1 MPYTYTL
8 TTTIPAS
15 ARAIYEAWLD
25 SIAHSEMTGSAAEMS
40 DEIGGEVS
48 AWDGYISGRNL
59 ELISGE
65 RIVQS
70 WRTTK
75 FDDDQDDSV
84 ITVLLEEAEDGT
96 LLTLIHSNVPDDHRS
111 YEEGGWQ
118 SNYFEPMQAYFA
130 TLEPDE
136 EEPEA
141 TPMPKPAQPATAAS
155 TPKAGRTAGGTP
167 KRTVPKAKAAPAKKE
182 SKRASAA
189 KSKRKTAAAK
199 KRVKAVKKKAAKLP
213 ASKKSTKKSGTK
225 KSGTKKSGTKKSGTK
240 KSGTKKSGTKRK
252 VAPRKHR

>member
-25 SIAHSEMTGSAAEMS
+25 SIAHTEMTGSAAEMS
-40 DEIGGEVS
+40 DEIGAEVS

-59 ELISGE
+59 ELVSGE

-84 ITVLLEEAEDGT
+84 VTVLLEEAEDGT
-96 LLTLIHSNVPDDHRS
+96 LLTLIHSNVPDDHTS

-118 SNYFEPMQAYFA
+118 SNYFEPMRAYFA
-130 TLEPDE
+130 ALEPDE

-141 TPMPKPAQPATAAS
+141 APMPEPARPAAAS
-155 TPKAGRTAGGTP
+155 SPPKAGRATRGTP
-167 KRTVPKAKAAPAKKE
+167 KRTAPKAKTASAKKK

-189 KSKRKTAAAK
+189 KSKRKTAPAK
-199 KRVKAVKKKAAKLP
+199 RRVKAVEKKTAKRS
-213 ASKKSTKKSGTK
+213 ASKKSAKKPGA
-225 KSGTKKSGTKKSGTK
+225 
-240 KSGTKKSGTKRK
+240 KRK
-252 VAPRKHR
+252 AAPRKHR

>member
-40 DEIGGEVS
+40 DEIDAEVS

-59 ELISGE
+59 ELVPGE

-84 ITVLLEEAEDGT
+84 VTVLLEEAEDGT

-130 TLEPDE
+130 ALEANE

-141 TPMPKPAQPATAAS
+141 TTMPEPARPRAAPPA
-155 TPKAGRTAGGTP
+155 PKTGRVTGGTP
-167 KRTVPKAKAAPAKKE
+167 KRTAPKAKAAPAKKK
-182 SKRASAA
+182 SRRASAA
-189 KSKRKTAAAK
+189 RSKRKTAPAK
-199 KRVKAVKKKAAKLP
+199 KRVKAAKKTAAKRP
-213 ASKKSTKKSGTK
+213 ASKKSAKKSGA
-225 KSGTKKSGTKKSGTK
+225 
-240 KSGTKKSGTKRK
+240 KRK
-252 VAPRKHR
+252 AAPRKHR

>member
-40 DEIGGEVS
+40 DEIGAEVS
-48 AWDGYISGRNL
+48 AWDGYISGRNV
-59 ELISGE
+59 ELVPGE

-75 FDDDQDDSV
+75 FDDDHDDSV
-84 ITVLLEEAEDGT
+84 ITVLLEDAEDGT

-130 TLEPDE
+130 ALEPDE
-136 EEPEA
+136 EEGEA
-141 TPMPKPAQPATAAS
+141 APMPAPAQPAAAPPAPKTARA
-155 TPKAGRTAGGTP
+155 TGGTP
-167 KRTVPKAKAAPAKKE
+167 KRTAPKAKAAPAKKK
-182 SKRASAA
+182 SKRGSAA
-189 KSKRKTAAAK
+189 KSKRKTEPAK
-199 KRVKAVKKKAAKLP
+199 KRVKAAKKKTAKRP
-213 ASKKSTKKSGTK
+213 ASKKSAKKSGA
-225 KSGTKKSGTKKSGTK
+225 
-240 KSGTKKSGTKRK
+240 KRK
-252 VAPRKHR
+252 AAPRKHR

>member
-15 ARAIYEAWLD
+15 ARAVYEAWLD

-40 DEIGGEVS
+40 DEIDAEVS

-59 ELISGE
+59 ELVPGE

-84 ITVLLEEAEDGT
+84 VTVLLEDAEDGT

-130 TLEPDE
+130 ALEPDE
-136 EEPEA
+136 EEGEPAPMTEA
-141 TPMPKPAQPATAAS
+141 AQPAAAPP
-155 TPKAGRTAGGTP
+155 TPKAGRTTSATR
-167 KRTVPKAKAAPAKKE
+167 KRTAPKAKAAHAKKK
-182 SKRASAA
+182 SKRASAS
-189 KSKRKTAAAK
+189 KSKRKTAPAK
-199 KRVKAVKKKAAKLP
+199 KRVKAAKKTAAKRP
-213 ASKKSTKKSGTK
+213 ASKKSTKKPA
-225 KSGTKKSGTKKSGTK
+225 
-240 KSGTKKSGTKRK
+240 TKRK
-252 VAPRKHR
+252 AAPHKHR